1 MNHLRRIYPLEDLPP
16 EVKAVIFA
24 RCSRSPL
31 PFDEIA
37 KELTEEKSSQFHQK
51 WVLGF
56 GHSSIAEHAVLS
68 LAIENVSI
76 LATKAIEDTRLA
88 SFTEKS
94 TRYQVFEK
102 DKFYRPKKILN
113 SQFKNLYEK
122 TCQNLINFYLN
133 LFEKIKENLKK
144 EFSDLS
150 EIELKAK
157 TCDIVRVV
165 LPTATLTNLGMT
177 INVRSLAHLISKL
190 LSSSLEEFQEI
201 GQESKKAGL
210 KITPTLLKYAEP
222 NPYLI
227 ETKKALEKLT
237 TKICKHRRAEYNRS
251 SEAQLVEYDRNA
263 EERILTALLYRFS
276 KLSYQEIKAKIKK
289 MKKKEKEKI
298 FDEAM
303 KKRDEHDQ
311 PLRELE
317 HTYYTFDILLDYG
330 AFRDLQR
337 HRICTQ
343 TNQELSVDYG
353 YVISKEIEQYGFKK
367 EFEKKM
373 KKASN
378 TFKKI
383 YKKFPKEAQYVLPL
397 AFRKRFLITLNLRE
411 LYHLVP
417 LRSSPKGHPAYRQIS
432 REMYQEIKKV
442 HPLLLRY
449 LKMVTCQAI

>member
-1 MNHLRRIYPLEDLPP
+1 MFYSRRIYPLENLPP
-16 EVKAVIFA
+16 EVKAVTFA
-24 RCSRSPL
+24 KCSRSPL

-37 KELTEEKSSQFHQK
+37 RELTEEKSSQFHEK

-102 DKFYRPKKILN
+102 DKYYRPKKILN
-113 SQFKNLYEK
+113 SIFASLYEK
-122 TCQNLINFYLN
+122 TCLGLINFYLEV
-133 LFEKIKENLKK
+133 FEKIKEEIKK
-144 EFSDLS
+144 ESSNLS

-157 TCDIVRVV
+157 TCDIVRVI

-177 INVRSLAHLISKL
+177 INTRSLAHLIKKL
-190 LSSSLEEFQEI
+190 LSHPLEEFQEI
-201 GQESKKAGL
+201 GQELKEASL
-210 KITPTLLKYAEP
+210 KITPTLIKYAES

-227 ETKKALEKLT
+227 ETSKNLALSAEALAKVEK
-237 TKICKHRRAEYNRS
+237 TKRNNKSVE
-251 SEAQLVEYDRNA
+251 LVCYDKDA
-263 EERILTALLYRFS
+263 EERVLTALLYRFS
-276 KLSYQEIKAKIKK
+276 KLSYQEIKTKIKK
-289 MKKKEKEKI
+289 ISKKEKIKI
-298 FDEAM
+298 FTEAM
-303 KKRDEHDQ
+303 KKRGEHDQ

-343 TNQELSVDYG
+343 TNQELGIDYG
-353 YVISKEIEQYGFKK
+353 YVIPEEIEKYGFKK
-367 EFEKKM
+367 DFENKM
-373 KKASN
+373 KEVIKS
-378 TFKKI
+378 FKKI
-383 YKKFPKEAQYVLPL
+383 SKKFSKEAQYLLPL

-411 LYHLVP
+411 LYHLIP
-417 LRSSPKGHPAYRQIS
+417 LRSSLKAHHSYRQIALK
-432 REMYQEIKKV
+432 MYEEIKKV
-442 HPLLLRY
+442 HPLLVKY
-449 LKMVTCQAI
+449 LKVQ